1 MQFSNGASLI
11 MVPNRD
17 QIDFVDR
24 FYKAKRE
31 EVETLRRSANR

>member
-11 MVPNRD
+11 SVPNMK
-17 QIDFVDR
+17 QISFVDR

-31 EVETLRRSANR
+31 ETESQRTYIK

>member
-11 MVPNRD
+11 MVPNRQ

-31 EVETLRRSANR
+31 ETESQRR

>member
-17 QIDFVDR
+17 KLDFVDR

-31 EVETLRRSANR
+31 ETEKQRECKQ

>member
-11 MVPNRD
+11 MVPNRK

-31 EVETLRRSANR
+31 ETEGQR

>member
-17 QIDFVDR
+17 KIDFVDR
-24 FYKAKRE
+24 FYKAMRE
-31 EVETLRRSANR
+31 ETEMSRSSQ

>member
-11 MVPNRD
+11 MLPNRE

-24 FYKAKRE
+24 FYKAKRK
-31 EVETLRRSANR
+31 ETESAR

>member
-11 MVPNRD
+11 MVPNRK

-24 FYKAKRE
+24 FYKAKRK
-31 EVETLRRSANR
+31 ETEGQR